1 MAKKDSKNL
10 GFLGYGFQVKLLK
23 QVVEDHKFSETI
35 IEILDPQYFDN
46 EYLRLLTASIK
57 DYYEKYETIPTYET
71 LKQLVNKDIKREIA
85 RESAIAMVNE
95 IKKTE
100 NVDCLHIQD
109 TSIQFC
115 KQQELKKATQKIQK
129 IMESGDFDRY
139 DECEEIM
146 KEALSIGSETDEG
159 IDVFHAIED
168 VLSDDFRK
176 PIPTG
181 LVGLD
186 NLMDGGLSKG
196 ELGVILAPFG
206 VGKTTLVT
214 RMANTAYNMGYNV
227 VQIFFED
234 NPKVIQRKHY
244 TCWSEISLNELSER
258 KDEVKAS
265 LEKMKDR
272 KGNIILK
279 KMPSDGTTMP
289 HIKQYLRKLTS
300 TGMKPDIIFLDY
312 IDCVESTKQ
321 FKDEYS
327 GEGPIMRQFETM
339 ISELDIAGWTAIQGN
354 RSSIGANVVE
364 ADMIGGS
371 IKKGQI
377 GHFIMSVAKTL
388 EQKEEGRATM
398 AILKSRFGKDGIIFE
413 DIVFDNGTLVIDTE
427 DTSDVSFLQ
436 FEKGEDTKRSDL
448 VVQALEKREARIAK
462 KKQQ

>member
-1 MAKKDSKNL
+1 MSKKESKNL
-10 GFLGYGFQVKLLK
+10 GFLGYSFQVKLAK
-23 QVVEDHKFSETI
+23 QVMEDSKFSGTI
-35 IEILDPQYFDN
+35 IDILDPQYFDN
-46 EYLRLLTASIK
+46 EYLRLLVASVK
-57 DYYEKYETIPTYET
+57 DYHEKYETIPTYDT
-71 LKQLVNKDIKREIA
+71 LQQVVNKDIKREIA
-85 RESAIAMVNE
+85 KESAIAMIRE
-95 IKKTE
+95 IQKSDDK
-100 NVDCLHIQD
+100 DCLHIQD
-109 TSIQFC
+109 TAVQFC

-129 IMESGDFDRY
+129 ILDSGDFDKY

-146 KEALSIGSETDEG
+146 KEALSVGSESDSG

-206 VGKTTLVT
+206 VGKTTLIT
-214 RMANTAYNMGYNV
+214 RMANTAYNLGYNV

-234 NPKVIQRKHY
+234 NPKVIQRKHF
-244 TCWSEISLNELSER
+244 TCWTEIPLNDLTER
-258 KDEVKAS
+258 KDDVRKTIEGFK
-265 LEKMKDR
+265 ER
-272 KGNIILK
+272 KGNLILK
-279 KMPSDGTTMP
+279 KMASDGTTIP
-289 HIKQYLRKLTS
+289 NIKQYLRKLIS
-300 TGMKPDIIFLDY
+300 TGMKPDVIFLDY

-321 FKDEYS
+321 FKDDYS

-339 ISELDIAGWTAIQGN
+339 IAELNIAGWTAVQGN

-388 EQKEEGRATM
+388 EQKEEGRATL

-413 DIVFDNGTLVIDTE
+413 DIIFDNGSLKIDTE
-427 DTSDVSFLQ
+427 ETGDVSFLQ
-436 FEKGEDTKRSDL
+436 FEKGEDKRRSDM
-448 VVQALEKREARIAK
+448 VVKAMEKRDERIKK
-462 KKQQ
+462 KKQ

>member
-1 MAKKDSKNL
+1 MSKKDSKNL
-10 GFLGYGFQVKLLK
+10 GFLGYSFQVKLAK
-23 QVVEDHKFSETI
+23 QVMEDGKFSETI
-35 IEILDPQYFDN
+35 IDILDPQYFDN
-46 EYLRLLTASIK
+46 EYLRLLIASVK
-57 DYYEKYETIPTYET
+57 DYHEKYETIPTYDT
-71 LKQLVNKDIKREIA
+71 LQQVVNKDIKREIA
-85 RESAIAMVNE
+85 KESAVAMIRE
-95 IKKTE
+95 IQKSNDK
-100 NVDCLHIQD
+100 DCLHIQD
-109 TSIQFC
+109 TAVQFC

-129 IMESGDFDRY
+129 ILDSGDFDKY

-146 KEALSIGSETDEG
+146 KEALSVGSETDSG
-159 IDVFHAIED
+159 IDVFHAVDD

-206 VGKTTLVT
+206 VGKTTLIT
-214 RMANTAYNMGYNV
+214 RMANTAYNLGYNV

-234 NPKVIQRKHY
+234 NPKVIQRKHF
-244 TCWSEISLNELSER
+244 TCWTEISLNELTER
-258 KDEVKAS
+258 KDEVRKTI
-265 LEKMKDR
+265 EGFKGR
-272 KGNIILK
+272 KGNLILK
-279 KMPSDGTTMP
+279 KMASDGTTIP
-289 HIKQYLRKLTS
+289 NIKQYLRKLIS
-300 TGMKPDIIFLDY
+300 TGMKPDVIFLDY

-339 ISELDIAGWTAIQGN
+339 ISELNIAGWTAVQGN

-388 EQKEEGRATM
+388 EQKEEGRATL
-398 AILKSRFGKDGIIFE
+398 AILKSRFGKDGIIME
-413 DIVFDNGTLVIDTE
+413 DIIFDNGTLKIDTE
-427 DTSDVSFLQ
+427 ETSDVSFLQ
-436 FEKGEDTKRSDL
+436 FEKGEDKRRSDI
-448 VVQALEKREARIAK
+448 VVKAMEKRDDRIKK
-462 KKQQ
+462 KKQ

>member
-1 MAKKDSKNL
+1 MGKKDSKNL
-10 GFLGYGFQVKLLK
+10 GFLGYGFQVKLVK
-23 QVVEDHKFSETI
+23 QVVENHKFSETI

-46 EYLRLLTASIK
+46 EYLRLLIANVK
-57 DYYEKYETIPTYET
+57 DYYEKYETIPTYGT
-71 LKQLVNKDIKREIA
+71 LKQVVKKEIKREIA
-85 RESAIAMVNE
+85 RESAIAMIGE
-95 IKKTE
+95 IESTD

-109 TSIQFC
+109 TAIQFC

-146 KEALSIGSETDEG
+146 KEALMIGSESDEG
-159 IDVFHAIED
+159 IDVFHAVEE

-181 LVGLD
+181 LIGLD
-186 NLMDGGLSKG
+186 NIMDGGLSKG

-214 RMANTAYNMGYNV
+214 RMANTAYNLGYNV

-244 TCWSEISLNELSER
+244 TCWSEISLNELTER
-258 KDEVKAS
+258 RDEVKS
-265 LEKMKDR
+265 VLEKMKDR
-272 KGNIILK
+272 KGNLLLK
-279 KMPSDGTTMP
+279 KMPSDGTTIP
-289 HIKQYLRKLTS
+289 HIKQYLRKLIS
-300 TGMKPDIIFLDY
+300 LGMKPDIVFLDY
-312 IDCVESTKQ
+312 IDCVESTKTLTS
-321 FKDEYS
+321 EYS

-354 RSSIGANVVE
+354 RSSIGADVVD
-364 ADMIGGS
+364 ASMIGGS

-398 AILKSRFGKDGIIFE
+398 AVLKSRFGKDGIIFE
-413 DIVFDNGTLVIDTE
+413 DIIFDNGTLIIDTE
-427 DTSDVSFLQ
+427 DSSDVSFLQ
-436 FEKGEDTKRSDL
+436 FEKEEDTKRSNL
-448 VVQALEKREARIAK
+448 VVEALQKRDARLK
-462 KKQQ
+462 KKTE

>member
-1 MAKKDSKNL
+1 MSKKESKNL
-10 GFLGYGFQVKLLK
+10 GFLGYSFQVKLAK
-23 QVVEDHKFSETI
+23 QVMEDGKFSESI

-46 EYLRLLTASIK
+46 EYLRLLVASVK
-57 DYYEKYETIPTYET
+57 DYHEKYETIPTYDT
-71 LKQLVNKDIKREIA
+71 LQQVVNKDIKREIA
-85 RESAIAMVNE
+85 KESAIAMIRE
-95 IKKTE
+95 IQKSDDK
-100 NVDCLHIQD
+100 DCLHIQD
-109 TSIQFC
+109 TAVQFC

-129 IMESGDFDRY
+129 ILDSGDFDKY

-146 KEALSIGSETDEG
+146 KEALSVGSESDSG

-214 RMANTAYNMGYNV
+214 RMANTAYNLGYNV

-234 NPKVIQRKHY
+234 NPKVIQRKHF
-244 TCWSEISLNELSER
+244 TCWTEIPLNDLTER
-258 KDEVKAS
+258 KDDVRKTIEGFK
-265 LEKMKDR
+265 ER
-272 KGNIILK
+272 KGNLILK
-279 KMPSDGTTMP
+279 KMPSDGTTIP
-289 HIKQYLRKLTS
+289 NIKQYLRKLIS
-300 TGMKPDIIFLDY
+300 TGMKPDVIFLDY

-321 FKDEYS
+321 FKDDYS

-339 ISELDIAGWTAIQGN
+339 IAELNIAGWTAVQGN

-388 EQKEEGRATM
+388 EQKEEGRATL

-413 DIVFDNGTLVIDTE
+413 DIIFDNGSLKIDTE
-427 DTSDVSFLQ
+427 ETGDVSFLQ
-436 FEKGEDTKRSDL
+436 FEKGEDKRRSDM
-448 VVQALEKREARIAK
+448 VVKAMEKRDERIKK
-462 KKQQ
+462 KKQ

>member
-1 MAKKDSKNL
+1 M
-10 GFLGYGFQVKLLK
+10 
-23 QVVEDHKFSETI
+23 I
-35 IEILDPQYFDN
+35 
-46 EYLRLLTASIK
+46 
-57 DYYEKYETIPTYET
+57 
-71 LKQLVNKDIKREIA
+71 REIQK
-85 RESAIAMVNE
+85 SND
-95 IKKTE
+95 K
-100 NVDCLHIQD
+100 DCLHIQD
-109 TSIQFC
+109 TAVQFC

-129 IMESGDFDRY
+129 ILDSGDFDKY

-146 KEALSIGSETDEG
+146 KEALSVGSETDSG
-159 IDVFHAIED
+159 IDVFHAVDD

-206 VGKTTLVT
+206 VGKTTLIT
-214 RMANTAYNMGYNV
+214 RMANTAYNLGYNV

-234 NPKVIQRKHY
+234 NPKVIQRKHF
-244 TCWSEISLNELSER
+244 TCWTEISLNELTER
-258 KDEVKAS
+258 KDEVRKTI
-265 LEKMKDR
+265 EGFKER
-272 KGNIILK
+272 KGNLILK
-279 KMPSDGTTMP
+279 KMPSDGTTIP
-289 HIKQYLRKLTS
+289 NIKQYLRKLIS
-300 TGMKPDIIFLDY
+300 TGMKPDVIFLDY

-339 ISELDIAGWTAIQGN
+339 ISELNIAGWTAVQGN

-388 EQKEEGRATM
+388 EQKEEGRATL
-398 AILKSRFGKDGIIFE
+398 AILKSRFGKDGIIME
-413 DIVFDNGTLVIDTE
+413 DIIFDNGTLKIDTE
-427 DTSDVSFLQ
+427 ETSDVSFLQ
-436 FEKGEDTKRSDL
+436 FEKGEDKRRSDI
-448 VVQALEKREARIAK
+448 VVKAMEKREDRIKK
-462 KKQQ
+462 KKQ